1 MGKIRF
7 RADPNDP
14 STFPRGTI
22 DYARVDATTEED
34 IARHKREDEAE
45 ALQEMAD
52 DIRQLRKRMHLSQRE
67 FARRLRILPDTV
79 RNWEQG
85 KRFPSG
91 PACALL
97 RVLIREPETVMHALA

>member
-1 MGKIRF
+1 MRKTRF
-7 RADPNDP
+7 KADPTDL
-14 STFPRGTI
+14 STFPLGTI
-22 DYARVDATTEED
+22 DYAKVDATTEED

-52 DIRQLRKRMHLSQRE
+52 DIRQLRKRLHLSQRE
-67 FARRLRILPDTV
+67 FARCLRISPVTV

-91 PACALL
+91 PACSLL
-97 RVLIREPETVMHALA
+97 RVLIKKPDTVLHALA

>member
-1 MGKIRF
+1 MRKTRF
-7 RADPNDP
+7 KADPTDP
-14 STFPRGTI
+14 STFPMGTI
-22 DYARVDATTEED
+22 DYATVDATTEED

-52 DIRQLRKRMHLSQRE
+52 DIRKLRKRLHLSQRE
-67 FARRLRILPDTV
+67 FARRLRISPVTV

-91 PACALL
+91 PSCSLL
-97 RVLIREPETVMHALA
+97 RVLFKEPDTVLHALA

>member
-1 MGKIRF
+1 MRKIRF
-7 RADPNDP
+7 RVDPNDP
-14 STFPRGTI
+14 STFPKGTI
-22 DYARVDATTEED
+22 DYAKVDATTEED

-67 FARRLRILPDTV
+67 FAKRLRISPDTV

-91 PACALL
+91 PACSLL
-97 RVLIREPETVMHALA
+97 RVLIKEPETVLHALA